1 MVHDKFV
8 SLILSQ
14 KCFVSTY
21 IKLIFAL
28 REAFGRELI
37 ISLVQNAMNNHNLH
51 NTLYA
56 RCALTD
62 STR

>member
-1 MVHDKFV
+1 MVHTEIRKPNPITIMFV
-8 SLILSQ
+8 L
-14 KCFVSTY
+14 TY
-21 IKLIFAL
+21 IKFIFAL

-51 NTLYA
+51 NKLYA
-56 RCALTD
+56 ICALTD